1 MDALLLGAAVFL
13 FGIWFFGFIVGTGFS
28 RIFEQ
33 RPTEAATEPRPR
45 SIRVTFPMRREVTL
59 QRV

>member
-1 MDALLLGAAVFL
+1 MNALLLGSAVFL
-13 FGIWFFGFIVGTGFS
+13 FSIWFFGYIVGTGFS

-33 RPTEAATEPRPR
+33 RPTETVKTPRPR